1 MHTWMEVCISRT
13 MVARCGVI
21 VTDLVGRVVIW
32 TVEVGMSAIFYG
44 IFFWFCLLGMVWVVR
59 DWANTSFK

>member
-21 VTDLVGRVVIW
+21 VTDLVGRVVIS
-32 TVEVGMSAIFYG
+32 TVEVEISAIFYG
-44 IFFWFCLLGMVWVVR
+44 GFWFCLLGMV
-59 DWANTSFK
+59 